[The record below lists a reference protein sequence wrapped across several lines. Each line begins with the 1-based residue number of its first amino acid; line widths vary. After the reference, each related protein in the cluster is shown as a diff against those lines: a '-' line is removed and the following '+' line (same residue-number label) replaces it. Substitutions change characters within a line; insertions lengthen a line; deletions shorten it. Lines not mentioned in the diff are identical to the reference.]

1 MAKRVFWKKGMR
13 LTDEVLRM
21 SDSYHAELV
30 NQAFLL
36 GAAGRF
42 GLIPSRRPFRISL
55 DFSKNII
62 EVTEL
67 DCLALTRGGQLIDAS
82 YDSRYTQAGET
93 RVMIPPQSEDRAF
106 LLLATDAGEWVD
118 AHDGTCKPAYQFSLV
133 PDNSPVPEDAFP
145 VARIVHDT
153 EWQLDQDVF
162 VPPCLFLSSHPRY
175 MRLCEDFMT
184 LLERLDLLVP
194 GKLITDSGDARR
206 VFWPAVRS
214 LKIRVDKEKETMTPM
229 DLLARVQ
236 ECVSAFYCA
245 CTLDE
250 CLSLSEGNKF
260 QEFVQHPYHFRD
272 CVQRIQEGLLLTA
285 DICRKIEDFEV
296 DVPQAPEPASVPE
309 LFIPASG
316 QHVFATSNNV
326 SIEVGGLE
334 PGATGFFS
342 VDGSDPSKPL
352 QNGRF
357 VQVNPGFNKTRS
369 REDDRSYIV
378 KLKAVADGHSSRVTA
393 FEVLVTKDVNVWK
406 GFEI

>member
-1 MAKRVFWKKGMR
+1 MR

-42 GLIPSRRPFRISL
+42 GLVPSPRPFRISL

-82 YDSRYTQAGET
+82 YDSRYTRVGET
-93 RVMIPPQSEDRAF
+93 RVMIPPQSEERAF
-106 LLLATDAGEWVD
+106 LLLVTDAGEWVD
-118 AHDGTCKPAYQFSLV
+118 AHDGTCEPAYQFSLV
-133 PDNSPVPEDAFP
+133 PENAPVPEDAIP
-145 VARIVHDT
+145 VARIVHDP
-153 EWQLDQDVF
+153 EWRMDQESF
-162 VPPCLFLSSHPRY
+162 VPPCLFLSSHQRY
-175 MRLCEDFMT
+175 MRLRDDFMT

-194 GKLITDSGDARR
+194 VKLITDSGDARR
-206 VFWPAVRS
+206 VFWPAIRS
-214 LKIRVDKEKETMTPM
+214 LKIRLDKESETMTPM
-229 DLLARVQ
+229 SLLARVQ

-260 QEFVQHPYHFRD
+260 QEYVQHPYHFRD
-272 CVQRIQEGLLLTA
+272 CALKIQEGLLLTA

-296 DVPQAPEPASVPE
+296 DVPETPEPVAVPD
-309 LFIPASG
+309 LFIPQSG
-316 QHVFATSNNV
+316 LHVFATSNDV
-326 SIEVGGLE
+326 RVEVGGLE
-334 PGATGFFS
+334 PGVSGFYS
-342 VDGSDPSKPL
+342 VDGSEPSKPL
-352 QNGRF
+352 QGGRY
-357 VQVNPGFNKTRS
+357 VQVNPGFNKTRT
-369 REDDRSYIV
+369 REDDRSYVV
-378 KLKAVADGHSSRVTA
+378 KLKAVADGRSSRVTA

-406 GFEI
+406 GFQI